1 MNHFKWIPLIVF
13 QIKKYNSPN
22 EKKKKKFLVKEMVYF
37 FIFTIIGTLT
47 KICTKFC
54 LTSNILNGI
63 FFFTDKICFNKKY
76 FRNLSFKFQMIFR
89 LRIQIKL
96 KSDR

>member
-1 MNHFKWIPLIVF
+1 
-13 QIKKYNSPN
+13 
-22 EKKKKKFLVKEMVYF
+22 MVYF

-63 FFFTDKICFNKKY
+63 FFFTDKICFNKKI
-76 FRNLSFKFQMIFR
+76 FQEPLF
-89 LRIQIKL
+89 QI
-96 KSDR
+96 SDDF

>member
-1 MNHFKWIPLIVF
+1 MDPLNCVSN
-13 QIKKYNSPN
+13 QKYNSPN
-22 EKKKKKFLVKEMVYF
+22 EKKKKNFFVKEMVYF